1 MQAQWLSKKPNIYE
15 LDVPGSH
22 LGFRPKVIHV
32 VYFTATII
40 RQLPHHRH
48 MKDVWR
54 NRPTL
59 FPSFVSYPF
68 ELTWTP
74 LPFNFSLLRFYFL
87 FTNSLPFSFS
97 PLLLYKNTWQACVGC
112 QVVKPLAIW
121 NQNILTVIT
130 KRNGEYHWIF
140 FFVCIYHHG
149 LKITVLRNYAHKY
162 KYTRLLLNA
171 CKVKRGF
178 SILKSWLDLIM
189 ITSWKLILNW
199 NPEVHDFYHQVRIK

>member
-15 LDVPGSH
+15 LDVQGSH

-48 MKDVWR
+48 ICKRCLTQQTYVIPKFCKLSVWIDLD
-54 NRPTL
+54 PSSL
-59 FPSFVSYPF
+59 QFFPCFVSISSW
-68 ELTWTP
+68 LTR
-74 LPFNFSLLRFYFL
+74 FS
-87 FTNSLPFSFS
+87 S

-149 LKITVLRNYAHKY
+149 LKISVIRNSTHKY
-162 KYTRLLLNA
+162 KYTRLLLNT

-178 SILKSWLDLIM
+178 SFLVSWLDLIM